1 MRLYQPYH
9 YKSKNP
15 IWTDADSAIRKIQKG
30 RRILIGSGCAEPQ
43 HLVKALIR
51 NANYFRDNEVV
62 HILTVGIAPYS
73 DKKYAANFR
82 HNAFFIGQNI
92 RDSVKKGHSD
102 YLPIFLSDIP
112 ALFTSKAVALDAV
125 IVQLSPPDKHGY
137 CTLGTSVD
145 AAKAAVESASVIIS

>member
-1 MRLYQPYH
+1 M
-9 YKSKNP
+9 
-15 IWTDADSAIRKIQKG
+15 
-30 RRILIGSGCAEPQ
+30 
-43 HLVKALIR
+43 
-51 NANYFRDNEVV
+51 V

-112 ALFTSKAVALDAV
+112 RLLKTKQMPIHAVLIQV
-125 IVQLSPPDKHGY
+125 SPPNNQKFVS
-137 CTLGTSVD
+137 LGVSVD
-145 AAKAAVESASVIIS
+145 ILPALK